1 MKTVKWTLMMPLC
14 VCMALLASV
23 FSAPAET
30 VYTVGA
36 ILPKTGYGATLGRA
50 GINGI
55 NLALK
60 EYAAV
65 KGGKLKVIIYD
76 SEGKEASAVLAAK
89 RLIEKDK
96 VLAIIGPIMTG
107 AGAALIPTIEKAKVP
122 MIFCG
127 GGTMITEPVE
137 LRRYSFRLSFSHRQA
152 PMRLLGHLQRSGTS
166 KLGILYVNNAFGR
179 DGMEEL
185 SKWASKFGVKVVA
198 KESVEQGDVDV
209 TAQLTKIRD
218 SGAEVMAVWVVGTP
232 AVITYKNY
240 RQMGIK
246 IPLIGN
252 HGLADSLFRD
262 KVKKEIIG
270 THLVAIRTFAPEG
283 LPDSYPA
290 KKFLVGFKQKYIK
303 AYGYV
308 PGTFDSDMYDGV
320 RLVAAAIN
328 AGAKTPADICHFLEK
343 KVHGWEGTT
352 GTYYMSPNDHG
363 GLYSGQMVIVT
374 AKPGQNNWALYEY
387 KK

>member
-1 MKTVKWTLMMPLC
+1 MRTFKWTVIVPLC
-14 VCMALLASV
+14 VCMALLTSAFSV
-23 FSAPAET
+23 QAET

-36 ILPKTGYGATLGRA
+36 IVPKTGYGATLGKA
-50 GINGI
+50 GINGM

-60 EYAAV
+60 EFSAV
-65 KGGKLKVIIYD
+65 KGGKLKVIVYD

-89 RLIEKDK
+89 RLIERDK
-96 VLAIIGPIMTG
+96 VLAIVGPVMTGCGAAIIPIM
-107 AGAALIPTIEKAKVP
+107 EKAKVP
-122 MIFCG
+122 MLFCG

-137 LRRYSFRLSFSHRQA
+137 LRRYCFRLSFSHRQA
-152 PMRLLGHLQRSGTS
+152 PMKLLGHLQRSET
-166 KLGILYVNNAFGR
+166 KKVGILYVNNAFGR
-179 DGMEEL
+179 NGMEEL
-185 SKWASKFGVKVVA
+185 SKWAPKFGVEVVA

-218 SGAEVMAVWVVGTP
+218 SGANVMVVWVVGTP

-240 RQMGIK
+240 RQMGLK

-262 KVKKEIIG
+262 KVEKEIIG

-283 LPDSYPA
+283 LPDSNPA
-290 KKFLVGFKQKYIK
+290 KKFLVGFKQKYIET
-303 AYGYV
+303 YGYV

-328 AGAKTPADICHFLEK
+328 AGAKTPEAIRNFLQNK
-343 KVHGWEGTT
+343 IHRWEGTT
-352 GTYYMSPNDHG
+352 GTYYLSPNDHG

-374 AKPGQNNWALYEY
+374 AKPGKNNWVLYQY